1 MSEQSSGLAA
11 TKLTEQLPTTTVDL
25 LADTL
30 KVSGRTVRRDLATL
44 REQGLVITGESGR
57 GGGLRL
63 EGDRGVTSVHLSL
76 EEVVSLWLAARLSQR
91 TSTLPWSTSASTAL
105 TKLLASLPHSRSRA
119 LTSLCRRVII
129 GPTPTTRMLES
140 LGEVPREALAVFE
153 TCFTSRTAMA
163 FDYRGREGRA
173 SSRRVEPHGL
183 LVQGPL
189 WYVLAFD
196 LDARAPRMFRIDR
209 LSKLRRLP
217 STPFEPRRTVID
229 ALLEPG
235 FDWQPLMR

>member
-1 MSEQSSGLAA
+1 MSRALRLLRLSDALRASE
-11 TKLTEQLPTTTVDL
+11 TTTVEA
-25 LADTL
+25 LAETL
-30 KVSGRTVRRDLATL
+30 DVSGRTIRRDLATL
-44 REQGLVITGESGR
+44 REQGLAITGESGR

-105 TKLLASLPHSRSRA
+105 TKLLASLPRSRSRA
-119 LTSLCRRVII
+119 LTALCRRVII
-129 GPTPTTRMLES
+129 GPPPTARMLES

-163 FDYRGREGRA
+163 FDYRGRDGRS

-183 LVQGPL
+183 LVQTPL

-196 LDARAPRMFRIDR
+196 LDAGAPRMFRMDR
-209 LSKLRRLP
+209 MSRLRRLLP
-217 STPFEPRRTVID
+217 TPFEPRRTVID

-235 FDWQPLMR
+235 FDWQPLMH

>member
-1 MSEQSSGLAA
+1 MSRAQRLMRLSEVLRASD
-11 TKLTEQLPTTTVDL
+11 TTTVEA
-25 LADTL
+25 LAETL
-30 KVSGRTVRRDLATL
+30 NVSSRTVRRDLATL
-44 REQGLVITGESGR
+44 RDQGLVITGESGR

-63 EGDRGVTSVHLSL
+63 EGDRGVTSVHLTL

-91 TSTLPWSTSASTAL
+91 TSTLPWSASASTAL
-105 TKLLASLPHSRSRA
+105 TKLLASLPRSRSRA

-129 GPTPTTRMLES
+129 GPAPTARMLES
-140 LGEVPREALAVFE
+140 LGEVPREALSVFE
-153 TCFTSRTAMA
+153 ACFTSRTAMA
-163 FDYRGREGRA
+163 FDYRAREGRA

-183 LVQGPL
+183 LVQHPL

-196 LDARAPRMFRIDR
+196 LDAGAPRMFRIDR
-209 LSKLRRLP
+209 LSKLRHL
-217 STPFEPRRTVID
+217 STPFEPRRSVID